1 MLSFSLRS
9 NLSIIIGLVYGGRL
23 GVVTCNVISAY
34 LDAFATAADAR
45 TREALSAAFN
55 ADIELEVRSAVSSI
69 LISPPPR
76 LPIVEAMGE
85 LVHNSALVSLL
96 DLSSSEIKSPVL
108 DKGLR
113 DIRLDASR
121 LLPTPSVVF
130 LPPVKLTLLYA
141 VDL

>member
-1 MLSFSLRS
+1 MRFSIS
-9 NLSIIIGLVYGGRL
+9 NLIIGLVYGGRL
-23 GVVTCNVISAY
+23 GVVACNVVSAY

-55 ADIELEVRSAVSSI
+55 ADIEFEVRSAVSSI
-69 LISPPPR
+69 LISPLPR
-76 LPIVEAMGE
+76 LLVVEAMGE
-85 LVHNSALVSLL
+85 LVHKSALVSLL

-121 LLPTPSVVF
+121 LFPTLSVAF
-130 LPPVKLTLLYA
+130 LPRLKLPLFYA
-141 VDL
+141 VDP